1 MQIPSI
7 EKIKAICNR
16 TGKQSMKQARIIRA
30 FLEALE
36 AEDLST
42 EDAFD
47 TAQDVERVVQYMHSE
62 ELE

>member
-7 EKIKAICNR
+7 EKIKDICNR

-36 AEDLST
+36 AEDLSI

>member
-1 MQIPSI
+1 
-7 EKIKAICNR
+7 
-16 TGKQSMKQARIIRA
+16 MKQARIIRA